1 METAAVETQDDVDSN
16 IRDAAEMETQEGGD
30 GGGGD
35 TGRQLKRCGTIEMAF
50 LGKSRETV

>member
-30 GGGGD
+30 GGSGE